1 MTFEKGMAKLQ
12 DLVSSL
18 EKENISL
25 EESIKS
31 FEEGTKVAKYCERKL
46 QAAEN
51 RVKDLLDQSDLQ

>member
-25 EESIKS
+25 EEAIKS

-46 QAAEN
+46 QAAED
-51 RVKDLLDQSDLQ
+51 RIKALLDQSDPE

>member
-1 MTFEKGMAKLQ
+1 MTFEKGMAKLK

-31 FEEGTKVAKYCERKL
+31 FEEGTKVVKYCERKL
-46 QAAEN
+46 QAAED
-51 RVKDLLDQSDLQ
+51 RVKALLDQSDLQ